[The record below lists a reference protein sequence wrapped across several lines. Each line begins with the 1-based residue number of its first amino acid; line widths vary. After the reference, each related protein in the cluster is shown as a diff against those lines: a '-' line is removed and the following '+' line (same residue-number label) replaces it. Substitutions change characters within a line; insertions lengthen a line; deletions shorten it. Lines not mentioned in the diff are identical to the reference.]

1 MTMNLRNITSGALSS
16 IVPQIAVTVLVSSGY
31 TVAADFS
38 QVPAYDA
45 PLATFGRIQPLDTQ
59 DLKKLDGLN
68 IQGITQKLYI
78 NGNFEGVFRV
88 LGKGGDL
95 IQFGGRTYLVS
106 AVLERWAGWC
116 SLALTMQ
123 VD

>member
-1 MTMNLRNITSGALSS
+1 MNLRNVISGAVSS
-16 IVPQIAVTVLVSSGY
+16 IVPQISVTVLVSSGY

-45 PLATFGRIQPLDTQ
+45 PLATFGRIQPLD
-59 DLKKLDGLN
+59 
-68 IQGITQKLYI
+68 QKLYI

>member
-1 MTMNLRNITSGALSS
+1 MNLRNITSGALSS
-16 IVPQIAVTVLVSSGY
+16 IVPQISVTVLVSSGY

-38 QVPAYDA
+38 QVPAYAA
-45 PLATFGRIQPLDTQ
+45 PLNTFGRIQPLTAQ

-68 IQGITQKLYI
+68 IQSVVQKLYI

-95 IQFGGRTYLVS
+95 VQFGGRTYLVA
-106 AVLERWAGWC
+106 AVLERWADWC

>member
-1 MTMNLRNITSGALSS
+1 MNLHNITSGALSS

-38 QVPAYDA
+38 QVPTYAA
-45 PLATFGRIQPLDTQ
+45 PLPTFGRIQPLDTQ

-106 AVLERWAGWC
+106 AVLERWADWC